1 MLQIP
6 VDLHGDAGHGDE
18 ASLCGQFILITAL
31 LYGAHSHYRNLLLWV
46 TAPNTIQ
53 RMAAGKGV
61 LSGYQLS

>member
-6 VDLHGDAGHGDE
+6 VDLHGDAAME
-18 ASLCGQFILITAL
+18 MRPLCGQFILNTAL
-31 LYGAHSHYRNLLLWV
+31 LYGAHSHCTNLLWV